1 MKTHEDSSKKVLS
14 ALKNV
19 GCSSSSIVVPRKRN
33 KIWSE
38 YSPQYQRKK
47 RKQIA
52 NDVQVALSF
61 MKDENFQHSKVELK
75 NRETGEILSV
85 GSDGSTTLERAQT
98 PSDNLVEKTLY
109 IKERFNVSNTVY
121 HELAMVNN
129 ALPRSYALTKMVKE
143 LDSQSIIRPT
153 PGTTVTGVQQSL
165 TERLRKRIQCLAKSE
180 PSFAPNQHIRVK
192 ITSDGTCISHSM
204 HAVVIAFTIIAY
216 EAHPNSPG
224 GNHTIALL
232 NTGEDYNHLSVG
244 LEDICDE
251 IRPLLLMKLNSVE
264 FFFGA
269 DWKFLA
275 LCTGIEAANARYS
288 CIWCKC
294 PSEDR
299 YDIRKTWSFKNIEE
313 GARTIE
319 EIQRLSKRGSE
330 KFGCARQPLFPM
342 IPIDHMI
349 PDVLKGSRLILIGSK
364 AAHVAKY
371 EKFLNEQCK
380 ISFHM

>member
-1 MKTHEDSSKKVLS
+1 MFNRYHCDVIITDRLQSLFTSKLWRMGKSLQALGGTGRAKQIKKWKDTKWTVELRQNEIISGRKRKPDNVLIGQSGNYKEKCAKLEGELKEADKKLKVVTNQMKTHEDSSKKVLS

-109 IKERFNVSNTVY
+109 IKERFNMSNIVY

-251 IRPLLLMKLNSVE
+251 IRPLLLMKLSTVWN
-264 FFFGA
+264 FF
-269 DWKFLA
+269 L
-275 LCTGIEAANARYS
+275 E
-288 CIWCKC
+288 
-294 PSEDR
+294 
-299 YDIRKTWSFKNIEE
+299 
-313 GARTIE
+313 
-319 EIQRLSKRGSE
+319 
-330 KFGCARQPLFPM
+330 
-342 IPIDHMI
+342 
-349 PDVLKGSRLILIGSK
+349 LIGS
-364 AAHVAKY
+364 
-371 EKFLNEQCK
+371 F
-380 ISFHM
+380 